1 MSFNTAD
8 SPPPAEAA
16 LRRELSDAD
25 EVLLANPPCP
35 VDRLPR
41 RRRNQLCIAVI
52 ALGTLNFVVYTILYA
67 MLGGDAHNGE
77 RSVITTPGGQQQ
89 VVYTVR
95 GHFLRSLAGQA
106 SVVSRNVWLYS
117 YLHSITVLITSGAM
131 IISMLVLAR
140 PHIIATMRDGLIR
153 GPAFVLALGA
163 ITAVMTTIAVALFV
177 WDLVA
182 ELTES

>member
-1 MSFNTAD
+1 MPFDTAD

-16 LRRELSDAD
+16 LRRELADSDD
-25 EVLLANPPCP
+25 VLLANPPCP

-41 RRRNQLCIAVI
+41 RRRNKLCIAVI
-52 ALGTLNFVVYTILYA
+52 ALGALNFIVYTILYA
-67 MLGGDAHNGE
+67 VLGGDAHNGE
-77 RSVITTPGGQQQ
+77 RSVVITPGGEQQ

-106 SVVSRNVWLYS
+106 SVVSRSAWLYS
-117 YLHSITVLITSGAM
+117 YLHSISVLITSGAM

-153 GPAFVLALGA
+153 GPAFVFALGA
-163 ITAVMTTIAVALFV
+163 ITTLTTAAAVALFV

-182 ELTES
+182 ELTSA